1 MLSFLV
7 LFNVLIAIQQLNP
20 LFSTQ
25 AAVHC
30 PYNSCP
36 STYKY
41 GCPNTKTCFIDENS
55 FPNLDLWPED
65 SSMVSILHLYYID
78 SGHKTHN
85 PGLITH
91 NNLGYMT
98 HNTAGPMT
106 HYAAG
111 PMAHNTVGHIPQY
124 TFYIFIPFCHCL
136 MPGCITGLQISKLH
150 HNITNCGKM
159 TKEKKTPSCQC
170 HHMIIVPCIL
180 YKKTEN
186 SIHFLLHKQG
196 SSSQYSQK
204 QHKYYKCSAL
214 PLFLAINR
222 SIYYLLN
229 GTFNHAHDINYLI
242 NKLVL
247 MLQQYITRH
256 NDFKHRWFTLLLSGL
271 LTSQKNSLQFFI
283 ELYLRIHIVSGKLF
297 RLQKIRY
304 TMNKIVVLSSW
315 LHFICLE
322 IGIKFI
328 TLHNPS
334 SLLVSDQ
341 ILKST
346 TGFVGGG
353 SSARTDY
360 EFLKQYVVS
369 TEVQLK
375 NPDEFNYVY
384 GRHCT
389 LDNAMQEIRTSGEA
403 QLVCNIPLAL
413 VANILTSIQA
423 NEVAKEHNL
432 HVSRK
437 SLTERRT
444 AVESHVCTMSCN
456 RCVTM
461 FKPVNKNQKSIRR
474 QHGNK
479 NEVKEKKKPPKVGRK
494 SQGKTSR
501 ISRNH
506 KYYIKENIKFPPSP
520 PSKRLMHKIISGFC
534 NDTHPSKF
542 EEAGCAVC
550 GQLVVMTKLIKMAD
564 VKCSLDP
571 LVRIGVTRLP
581 RNSVDDPIKEM
592 DGPIVDASC
601 KHMCHECLSFL
612 EKKVIPPMALANGL
626 WVGNVPKELSDLTF
640 VERLLV
646 SRVRSNR
653 CIVHVLKG
661 GWKMR
666 ANAIMFPTPV
676 PKLCNILPPPIED
689 LDEVIA
695 FMFTGV
701 ARPTEEDMKRTPMLA
716 RRRYISAALEWLKI
730 NHSDYADVQIS
741 QENLKLYPEEG
752 PPVSIDYRSSVI
764 NKHKEATSV
773 FDMEDEDGVH
783 EGECPFVVHGLTG
796 ENYSTLSKDATHA
809 LALQHLIKDQNI
821 LFVGHGTNP
830 ESMFKNS
837 KLFPS
842 MMPWLFPYGLG
853 GIGNSNIIGPMS
865 SITQKKYLL
874 MYHDKRF
881 QTDPGFP
888 LIAFNQEQIQQSSSA
903 SFVTAEKPYFAEVA
917 RRLMTLDKTVLDDIT
932 NRMMKG
938 ERVKPET
945 NAEIACFR
953 ILGDIDA
960 VGGRVKGSLTSKKY
974 MRNNV
979 WSLIS
984 YIGAPSWFITLSP
997 ADINHPICIYF
1008 ADENI
1013 TFKPELYFKKADD
1026 AYRLVTSNPV
1036 AAARFFHIMC
1046 ENFIKHVLGFGKKHP
1061 GLYGETKAFY
1071 GTVEQQG
1078 RLTLHLHMLIWIKGA
1093 LSPQVV
1099 RDKILDPDS
1108 DFQKLMVQYLESVHQ
1123 GEFFDGK
1130 LEDVI
1135 ERVDEYQKNPEYV
1148 PPTKTMPEA
1157 PPPLCTERNDCN
1169 ICDNCKALTGWW
1181 AKFKNIV
1188 DDLVKRSN
1196 RHNDCS
1202 KSVRPCLR
1210 KGKCKARF
1218 PRDIVETTM
1227 VDPATGALKIKKGEA
1242 WINFFSPILTFLV
1255 WCNTD
1260 TTSLLS
1266 GTAIKATVG
1275 YITDYVTKP
1284 GLNTYSMFDTIRQI
1298 FERNETLLT
1307 VKENIQNSARSLVT
1321 KMVNALTAK
1330 LEIGSPMASMY
1341 LLGNPDHYT
1350 SHEFVNFYWRSFVR
1364 EACSVFSTPLEE
1376 INNIPEKVMLN
1387 KSKGK
1392 FVALSNV
1399 HDYIY
1404 RPSVFGSVNLYDWI
1418 RCANKKYK
1426 PAKKGK
1432 EDNYQ
1437 DDMSE
1442 DTDHYENDTDSED
1455 ELDIIGNKF
1464 LGGGINIDE
1473 CDSESE
1479 WVDSDHELENME
1491 DELNIDENVQFK
1503 EDDTPFYSF
1512 LPKHPQY
1519 NTHQIQCKYLSD
1531 FVVPNF
1537 IGGTLPRCDQGDHE
1551 YYCSTMLT
1559 LFKPWRTGHDLKST
1573 EETWEEAFNKH
1584 IFSPAQKNLIN
1595 NFNLR
1600 YECLDARDDYSA
1612 QMKDNNKDNKFWENP
1627 ENNPLDQEYTG
1638 WKDNDEDL
1646 NDEMY
1651 LTGSSRQNDAKE
1663 EEMRHVEQTV
1673 AGAGWLDKSPDG
1685 INKID
1690 TDHITPTV
1698 DNSGSQWTS
1707 LIQSIRKKFI
1717 ADRSKNLPT
1726 GPNKPFDELHGTD
1739 KVFVDTMTSYLSR
1752 KFVPDQPGAINVL
1765 ESVVQKFKLNTEQER
1780 AFRIV
1785 ANHATINNPTQLKM
1799 YLGGMGGTGKSQ
1811 VLKALVEFFRERNES
1826 HRIIIVAPTG
1836 SAAALLNGSTY
1847 HSVLNIG
1854 SDRARNDATSQSNV
1868 RERLDGVDYIFLDEI
1883 SMVACHELYQIS
1895 ASLAK
1900 ARNMTETPFGGLNM
1914 IFAGDFAQLK
1924 PVFGSPLYSHTV
1936 GTSLDASM
1944 SVRSQQSAIGKA
1956 LWHQVTTV
1964 VILRQN
1970 MRQNTQSSKDSRFRT
1985 ALENMR
1991 YAQCTQD
1998 DIDFLKTRI
2007 AGKNNG
2013 QPNIAK
2019 KRFRNVSIIT
2029 ELNSQKDQLNK
2040 LGSLRFATETGQ
2052 KLTEFF
2058 SDDELGEDIDPSTL
2072 SSVRKKD
2079 KKSMPSSKKYL
2090 SPDMQ
2095 DAVWN
2100 LRHSA
2105 SEHIPGKLSL
2115 CIGLPVMIRNN
2126 DATELCITKGQEG
2139 HVVGWKSGIGS
2150 RGQLV
2155 LETLY
2160 VKLDRPAKNINIEG
2174 LPENVVPL
2182 MKVKKSVKCTFPNG
2196 VSIPIRRSQV
2206 QVLPNFAMTVYS
2218 SQGKTRPDNVVI
2230 LNSCRD
2236 HLSYYTALSR
2246 SSTAEGTVI
2255 IQGFNPNKITCGAPG
2270 YLRQEFRELELMDE
2284 ITRLRFEDKL
2294 LPSINGNL
2302 RNALIRQYQLL
2313 KGELYVP
2320 DVVPDTLKWTK
2331 SDPMNILKVQ
2341 TDTQW
2346 QLIEK
2351 FKDKG
2356 TKYTPASGTVA
2367 IDNRKSIKRKA
2378 DEISSDINADEK
2390 SFNTKVDE
2398 KKLSVTTISNKRP
2411 NNNLDVQNQDA
2422 PIGLIWD
2429 SADHSCAYDALFT
2442 VLGDIWVY
2450 NPTMWT
2456 REFGLM
2462 SSFANKLGIG
2472 YQQVSL
2478 KQKNFEDAR
2487 NSVRNLLRIKN
2498 PVAFPYGRTGVDISE
2513 LFAHMFTGKSIGK
2526 LKYNCT
2532 ECGTIST
2539 SPTKITSLF
2548 TISRNR
2554 YNTIQEHID
2563 AINNKTKKC
2572 SHCGNE
2578 NSGTYM
2584 YNSQPRFRMI
2594 GFTQN
2599 SLDINISKTITLK
2612 SEAGP
2617 VVLPIRGAIYY
2628 TGNHFVSRIITPTG
2642 EVWYHDGIETKRQCI
2657 REGHLI
2663 DFSENSLK
2671 HHGIKGCVGVVYSV

>member
-1 MLSFLV
+1 M
-7 LFNVLIAIQQLNP
+7 
-20 LFSTQ
+20 
-25 AAVHC
+25 
-30 PYNSCP
+30 
-36 STYKY
+36 
-41 GCPNTKTCFIDENS
+41 
-55 FPNLDLWPED
+55 
-65 SSMVSILHLYYID
+65 
-78 SGHKTHN
+78 
-85 PGLITH
+85 
-91 NNLGYMT
+91 
-98 HNTAGPMT
+98 
-106 HYAAG
+106 
-111 PMAHNTVGHIPQY
+111 
-124 TFYIFIPFCHCL
+124 
-136 MPGCITGLQISKLH
+136 
-150 HNITNCGKM
+150 
-159 TKEKKTPSCQC
+159 
-170 HHMIIVPCIL
+170 
-180 YKKTEN
+180 
-186 SIHFLLHKQG
+186 
-196 SSSQYSQK
+196 
-204 QHKYYKCSAL
+204 
-214 PLFLAINR
+214 
-222 SIYYLLN
+222 
-229 GTFNHAHDINYLI
+229 
-242 NKLVL
+242 
-247 MLQQYITRH
+247 
-256 NDFKHRWFTLLLSGL
+256 
-271 LTSQKNSLQFFI
+271 
-283 ELYLRIHIVSGKLF
+283 
-297 RLQKIRY
+297 
-304 TMNKIVVLSSW
+304 
-315 LHFICLE
+315 
-322 IGIKFI
+322 
-328 TLHNPS
+328 
-334 SLLVSDQ
+334 
-341 ILKST
+341 
-346 TGFVGGG
+346 
-353 SSARTDY
+353 
-360 EFLKQYVVS
+360 
-369 TEVQLK
+369 
-375 NPDEFNYVY
+375 
-384 GRHCT
+384 
-389 LDNAMQEIRTSGEA
+389 
-403 QLVCNIPLAL
+403 
-413 VANILTSIQA
+413 
-423 NEVAKEHNL
+423 AKEHNL
-432 HVSRK
+432 QALSRK
-437 SLTERRT
+437 SLAEKRT
-444 AVESHVCTMSCN
+444 AVESHVCIKSCI
-456 RCVTM
+456 RCVTL
-461 FKPVNKNQKSIRR
+461 FKPVNKNKKSIKS
-474 QHGNK
+474 HHSIK
-479 NEVKEKKKPPKVGRK
+479 VKEIKIRPKVGRK
-494 SQGKTSR
+494 SQGKASKVA
-501 ISRNH
+501 RNN
-506 KYYIKENIKFPPSP
+506 KYYVRENVKFPPSP
-520 PSKRLMHKIISGFC
+520 PSRRLMHKIISGFC
-534 NDTHPSKF
+534 SDTHPSKF

-550 GQLVVMTKLIKMAD
+550 GQLVVMTNLRKLTS

-571 LVRIGVTRLP
+571 LVRMGVTRLP
-581 RNSVDDPIKEM
+581 RNSVDDPIKELE
-592 DGPIVDASC
+592 GPIIDADC
-601 KHMCHECLSFL
+601 KHICNECISFL
-612 EKKVIPPMALANGL
+612 EKKVMPPMALANGL

-666 ANAIMFPTPV
+666 ANAIVFPNPV
-676 PKLCNILPPPIED
+676 PKLCNILPPPMEE

-701 ARPTEEDMKRTPMLA
+701 AQPTAEDMKRTPMLA

-752 PPVSIDYRSSVI
+752 PPVIIDYRSSVV

-773 FDMEDEDGVH
+773 FDMEEEDGVQ
-783 EGECPFVVHGLTG
+783 EGKCPFVVHGITG
-796 ENYSTLSKDATHA
+796 ENYSTLSKDATRA
-809 LALQHLIKDQNI
+809 LALQHLIKDQKI

-830 ESMFKNS
+830 ESMFNNRQ
-837 KLFPS
+837 LFPS

-853 GIGNSNIIGPMS
+853 GIGNSNIVGPMS
-865 SITQKKYLL
+865 SVSQKKHLL

-888 LIAFNQEQIQQSSSA
+888 LIAFNQEQIKQSSSA
-903 SFVTAEKPYFAEVA
+903 SFVTAEKPYFAEVVK
-917 RRLMTLDKTVLDDIT
+917 RLMTLNKSVLDDIT
-932 NRMMKG
+932 DRMMKG

-945 NAEIACFR
+945 EAEKACFQ
-953 ILGDIDA
+953 ILNDIDT
-960 VGGRVKGSLTSKKY
+960 VGGQVRGSLTSKKY

-984 YIGAPSWFITLSP
+984 YAGAPSWFITLSP

-1008 ADENI
+1008 ADKNE
-1013 TFKPELYFKKADD
+1013 TFRPESYFKKADD

-1046 ENFIKHVLGFGKKHP
+1046 ENFIKHVLGFGKKNA
-1061 GLYGETKAFY
+1061 GLYGETKGFY

-1093 LSPQVV
+1093 LSPQEV
-1099 RDKILDPDS
+1099 RDNILDPES
-1108 DFQKLMVQYLESVHQ
+1108 NFQKSMVEYLESVHQ
-1123 GEFFDGK
+1123 GEFYDGK

-1135 ERVDEYQKNPEYV
+1135 ERVDEYQKNPEYI
-1148 PPTKTMPEA
+1148 PPTKTMPES
-1157 PPPLCTERNDCN
+1157 PPPLCQERNDCN
-1169 ICDNCKALTGWW
+1169 VCDNCKSLESWW
-1181 AKFKNIV
+1181 ARFKVVV

-1202 KSVRPCLR
+1202 KSIRPCLR
-1210 KGKCKARF
+1210 NGKCKARF
-1218 PRDIVETTM
+1218 PRDIVESTM
-1227 VDPATGALKIKKGEA
+1227 VDPATGALKMKKGEA
-1242 WINFFSPILTFLV
+1242 WINFFSPLLTFLV
-1255 WCNTD
+1255 RCNTD

-1266 GTAIKATVG
+1266 GTAIKATVA

-1307 VKENIQNSARSLVT
+1307 IKENMQNSARSLVT

-1350 SHEFVNFYWRSFVR
+1350 SHVFVNFYWRSFVR
-1364 EACSVFSTPLEE
+1364 EACSVFSTSLEE
-1376 INNIPEKVMLN
+1376 IDNIPEKVVLN
-1387 KSKGK
+1387 RSKGK

-1404 RPSVFGSVNLYDWI
+1404 RPSAFGSINLFDWI
-1418 RCANKKYK
+1418 RCANKKRK
-1426 PAKKGK
+1426 ASKQSKIITK
-1432 EDNYQ
+1432 Q
-1437 DDMSE
+1437 DDMNE
-1442 DTDHYENDTDSED
+1442 HAIDYNNNTDSED
-1455 ELDIIGNKF
+1455 ELDIIGDK
-1464 LGGGINIDE
+1464 LIGGGNYIDDA
-1473 CDSESE
+1473 CESGSD
-1479 WVDSDHELENME
+1479 WVNSDQEFEND
-1491 DELNIDENVQFK
+1491 DELNIDENVQYK
-1503 EDDTPFYSF
+1503 EDDTCFYSF
-1512 LPKHPQY
+1512 LPDHPQY
-1519 NTHQIQCKYLSD
+1519 NTHEIQCKYLSD

-1559 LFKPWRTGHDLKST
+1559 LFKPWRTGHDLKSAD
-1573 EETWEEAFNKH
+1573 ETWEQAFNKYA
-1584 IFSPAQKNLIN
+1584 FSSFQKTLMS

-1612 QMKDNNKDNKFWENP
+1612 QLKDNNKEENKFWET

-1638 WKDNDEDL
+1638 WKENDEDL

-1663 EEMRHVEQTV
+1663 EEMRLVEQIV

-1685 INKID
+1685 IEKVDQESIV
-1690 TDHITPTV
+1690 PTV
-1698 DNSGSQWTS
+1698 KNSGSQWSS
-1707 LIQSIRKKFI
+1707 LIQSIRKKI
-1717 ADRSKNLPT
+1717 VADRSKNLPT
-1726 GPNKPFDELHGTD
+1726 GPKKPFEELHGTD
-1739 KVFVDTMTSYLSR
+1739 KVLVDTMTSYLSK
-1752 KFVPDQPGAINVL
+1752 KFVPNQPEAINVL

-1811 VLKALVEFFRERNES
+1811 VLKALIEFFKDRNES
-1826 HRIIIVAPTG
+1826 HRIIIIAPTG

-1854 SDRARNDATSQSNV
+1854 SDRARSDATSQSNV

-1970 MRQNTQSSKDSRFRT
+1970 MRQKSQSSEDAQFRT

-1991 YAQCTQD
+1991 YAQCTED
-1998 DIDFLKTRI
+1998 DIEFLKTRI
-2007 AGKNNG
+2007 AGKNTG

-2040 LGSLRFATETGQ
+2040 LGSLRFAMETGQ
-2052 KLTEFF
+2052 KLTEFY

-2079 KKSMPSSKKYL
+2079 KKSKPSSKKML

-2115 CIGLPVMIRNN
+2115 CMGLPVMIRNN

-2139 HVVGWKSGIGS
+2139 HVVGWKTGIGS
-2150 RGQLV
+2150 RGQLI

-2182 MKVKKSVKCTFPNG
+2182 MRIKKSVKCTFPNG
-2196 VSIPIRRSQV
+2196 VSIPIRRLQV

-2246 SSTAEGTVI
+2246 SSTAEGTII

-2284 ITRLRFEDKL
+2284 ITRLKFEDKL
-2294 LPSINGNL
+2294 PPSINGNL
-2302 RNALIRQYQLL
+2302 RNPLIRQYQFL
-2313 KGELYVP
+2313 KGESYIP
-2320 DVVPDTLKWTK
+2320 DVVPDTLRWTN
-2331 SDPMNILKVQ
+2331 SDPMKILKVQ

-2351 FKDKG
+2351 FKEKG

-2367 IDNRKSIKRKA
+2367 VDNNKLKRKA
-2378 DEISSDINADEK
+2378 DEISSAIKADEK
-2390 SFNTKVDE
+2390 S
-2398 KKLSVTTISNKRP
+2398 SVAITSNKRP
-2411 NNNLDVQNQDA
+2411 NINLDVQNQDA
-2422 PIGLIWD
+2422 PIGLI
-2429 SADHSCAYDALFT
+2429 
-2442 VLGDIWVY
+2442 
-2450 NPTMWT
+2450 
-2456 REFGLM
+2456 
-2462 SSFANKLGIG
+2462 
-2472 YQQVSL
+2472 
-2478 KQKNFEDAR
+2478 
-2487 NSVRNLLRIKN
+2487 
-2498 PVAFPYGRTGVDISE
+2498 
-2513 LFAHMFTGKSIGK
+2513 
-2526 LKYNCT
+2526 
-2532 ECGTIST
+2532 
-2539 SPTKITSLF
+2539 
-2548 TISRNR
+2548 
-2554 YNTIQEHID
+2554 
-2563 AINNKTKKC
+2563 
-2572 SHCGNE
+2572 
-2578 NSGTYM
+2578 
-2584 YNSQPRFRMI
+2584 
-2594 GFTQN
+2594 
-2599 SLDINISKTITLK
+2599 
-2612 SEAGP
+2612 
-2617 VVLPIRGAIYY
+2617 
-2628 TGNHFVSRIITPTG
+2628 
-2642 EVWYHDGIETKRQCI
+2642 
-2657 REGHLI
+2657 
-2663 DFSENSLK
+2663 
-2671 HHGIKGCVGVVYSV
+2671 